1 MPSRRAL
8 LALTVSPIM
17 ARRASAQAAIHR
29 LVIPFPPGGSMETA
43 ARQMIPAVQAEI
55 GQMVVIEN
63 RPGGG
68 TVIGTEAVS
77 RAAPDGQT
85 SLMVANAFL
94 IKGAMQPN
102 PAYDPLR
109 DFQPIALIASVPHVL
124 AATPAVASD
133 FTGFLSAARRPGRGL
148 SFGSYGHGSASHLG
162 AAQLKILARLNA
174 QHVPYRGAAQ
184 AYNGLF
190 TGRVDFMFMHESD
203 VAQPLRA
210 GQIRPLA
217 IAAPL
222 RSPRMPEIP
231 TLAELGFGEVLSES
245 WFGVVAPAA
254 VPTPIAAR
262 LSAAWL
268 AALAKRD
275 VAARLADQAF
285 SILGLGAEEF
295 GARLR
300 RDFET
305 YAAVIRTANLRAE

>member
-8 LALTVSPIM
+8 LALTVLPAM
-17 ARRASAQAAIHR
+17 ARRAAAQAAIHR
-29 LVIPFPPGGSMETA
+29 LVIPLPPGGNMETA
-43 ARQMIPAVQAEI
+43 ARLMVPAVQAEI
-55 GQMVVIEN
+55 GEAVVIEN

-68 TVIGTEAVS
+68 TVVGTEAVS
-77 RAAPDGQT
+77 RAAPDGRT

-109 DFQPIALIASVPHVL
+109 DFQPIALLASVPHVL
-124 AATPAVASD
+124 AASPAIASD

-148 SFGSYGHGSASHLG
+148 SFGSYGHGSAGHLG
-162 AAQLKILARLNA
+162 AAQLKILAQLNA

-190 TGRVDFMFMHESD
+190 TGRVDFMFMREPD
-203 VAQPLRA
+203 VAQPLQA

-217 IAAPL
+217 IAAPR
-222 RSPRMPEIP
+222 RSPRMPEVP

-254 VPTPIAAR
+254 VPAPIAAR

-268 AALAKRD
+268 TALAKRD
-275 VAARLADQAF
+275 AAARLADQGF
-285 SILGLGAEEF
+285 GILGLGAEEF

-305 YAAVIRTANLRAE
+305 YAAVIRTANLRAD